1 MKNALIVAGVV
12 GSAWWIS
19 WAATLARRRW
29 REHCGNLEI
38 DLAARGE
45 RVPAR
50 VAEELERR
58 GPPPSVWAWALV
70 DAAEMVATVAVLP
83 ALAAWG
89 AVVAVRVGTARA
101 IVAALLLAGFALGNL
116 CTALRRARRNQRAAA
131 EAARQ
136 VFGGA
141 YDAADWRARDRMEQ
155 IALRA
160 LHGVGQDGLRRD

>member
-1 MKNALIVAGVV
+1 MKTALIVVGVV
-12 GSAWWIS
+12 GSVWWLS
-19 WAATLARRRW
+19 WAVTLARRRW

-58 GPPPSVWAWALV
+58 GPPVSVWAWALV
-70 DAAEMVATVAVLP
+70 DAAEMVATVAGLP
-83 ALAAWG
+83 ALAVWG
-89 AVVAVRVGTARA
+89 LVVAARVGTARA
-101 IVAALLLAGFALGNL
+101 IVAALALAAVAAGNL
-116 CTALRRARRNQRAAA
+116 AAAIRRARRNQRAAA
-131 EAARQ
+131 DAARR

-141 YDAADWRARDRMEQ
+141 YDAADPQTRDRLEQ

-160 LHGVGQDGLRRD
+160 LYAVGQDGLRRD